1 MQDWMEMVESVTG
14 QKMLAPESIPNIELY
29 MDQILT
35 LLDREL
41 GGTKRNEEDK
51 IMTKTMINNY
61 SKEKLLP
68 PSNKKKYSSHHILL
82 LALIYELKQ
91 VLSIQDIH
99 LLLGPMVNDEEAL
112 LHFYQVYM
120 ERQKEQRTLLKQ
132 QMQGETVDDLRTIAA
147 ALAARAVLETRL
159 AERLLDA
166 IDAEEK
172 AMPAGLSEEE
182 KKQD

>member
-1 MQDWMEMVESVTG
+1 M
-14 QKMLAPESIPNIELY
+14 
-29 MDQILT
+29 
-35 LLDREL
+35 
-41 GGTKRNEEDK
+41 
-51 IMTKTMINNY
+51 
-61 SKEKLLP
+61 
-68 PSNKKKYSSHHILL
+68 
-82 LALIYELKQ
+82 
-91 VLSIQDIH
+91 LSIQDIH

-132 QMQGETVDDLRTIAA
+132 QMQEETVDDLRTIAA
-147 ALAARAVLETRL
+147 ALSARAALEIRL

-172 AMPAGLSEEE
+172 ASSAVSAEEE